1 MWVSRTNG
9 KVRSDKAGSD
19 KSPGDLRLGVPQG
32 LILAGAIAM
41 ELDAGLIPIRRKGK
55 LPGATLSETYELEY
69 GTDHIEVHSEAI
81 SKGERVLLV
90 EDLITTGSTAE
101 AAIKLIERARG
112 GLATCAFIVDL
123 PTLGSTDRITRLGH
137 SFFSL
142 CHLEDE

>member
-1 MWVSRTNG
+1 
-9 KVRSDKAGSD
+9 
-19 KSPGDLRLGVPQG
+19 
-32 LILAGAIAM
+32 M
-41 ELDAGLIPIRRKGK
+41 EPDAGLIPIRRKGK

-69 GTDHIEVHSEAI
+69 GTDHIEGHSEAI

-90 EDLITTGSTAE
+90 DDLITTGSTAE